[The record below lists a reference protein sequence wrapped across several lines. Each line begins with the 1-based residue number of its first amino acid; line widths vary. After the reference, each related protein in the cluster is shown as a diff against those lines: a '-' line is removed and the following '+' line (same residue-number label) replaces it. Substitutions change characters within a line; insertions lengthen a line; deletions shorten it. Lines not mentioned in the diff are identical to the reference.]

1 MKKQVISKE
10 QFNYFVQ
17 LEQRGIEKKMS
28 NNYLIFV
35 PLTTKT
41 VSFYENNIRKFS
53 KIIKYFQMHLKI
65 TLKKYKK
72 QYKIECTIEIRN
84 GFPCKNKTNT
94 SIDCIKNDV
103 NYTIRNVC

>member
-1 MKKQVISKE
+1 
-10 QFNYFVQ
+10 
-17 LEQRGIEKKMS
+17 
-28 NNYLIFV
+28 
-35 PLTTKT
+35 
-41 VSFYENNIRKFS
+41 
-53 KIIKYFQMHLKI
+53 MHLKI

-103 NYTIRNVC
+103 NYTIRNVCW